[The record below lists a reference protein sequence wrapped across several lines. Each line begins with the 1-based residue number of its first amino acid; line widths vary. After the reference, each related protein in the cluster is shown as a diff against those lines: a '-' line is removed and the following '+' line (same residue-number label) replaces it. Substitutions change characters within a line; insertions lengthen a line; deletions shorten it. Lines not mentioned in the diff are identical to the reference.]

1 MPYVEGTF
9 PSPCSCGAE
18 EHEQRAQELNSRHLS
33 PKIPVEQVGE
43 PEEDEQGLSGLFKL
57 HGVEL
62 SEEARAS
69 VQANIDRGKILSM
82 SMGEVRSVSST
93 GAKKGDKEARFALIP
108 VGPVEQ
114 LAIHFGRGAQKYEP
128 HNWRKGYELSK

>member
-1 MPYVEGTF
+1 
-9 PSPCSCGAE
+9 
-18 EHEQRAQELNSRHLS
+18 
-33 PKIPVEQVGE
+33 
-43 PEEDEQGLSGLFKL
+43 

-93 GAKKGDKEARFALIP
+93 GAEKGVKEARFDLIP
-108 VGPVEQ
+108 VGPLEQ

-128 HNWRKGYELSK
+128 HNWRKGYELSKGYAALQRHANPWWEGENLDPELGTSHLVSGGFPALALLELPETHPEMDDRFIL